1 MIYTG
6 TLHESPISLLITYNS
21 GKNSGYQLKQTYC
34 LKKKLNY
41 KMIRLNERQR
51 PVSLE
56 DAKRKF
62 FQITKIQISLS
73 MIRTMILDD
82 EKHCVESLRLDLVKY
97 CPEVEILATC
107 TGSKEGLQA
116 IKKLKPDLVFLDVE
130 MPWMNGFELLE
141 LLQPVEFDVI
151 FTTAYDS
158 YALKAFRVS
167 AVDYLL
173 KPICKDDLISAVQRI
188 HKKLNDTGTDR
199 IQTLLDDYFTR
210 QQQSRITIPEKDGY
224 QFIDVPNILYAE
236 SDGNYARIFIH
247 QKSPLFVSMT
257 LKDLENKLSG
267 NNFCRVHHSF
277 LVNLDNVDRYVK
289 AEGGYLVMKNGAIV
303 PVSRAK
309 KNDLKSVIQV

>member
-1 MIYTG
+1 
-6 TLHESPISLLITYNS
+6 
-21 GKNSGYQLKQTYC
+21 
-34 LKKKLNY
+34 
-41 KMIRLNERQR
+41 
-51 PVSLE
+51 
-56 DAKRKF
+56 
-62 FQITKIQISLS
+62 
-73 MIRTMILDD
+73 MIRTIILDD

-97 CPEVEILATC
+97 CPEVEILTTC

-141 LLQPVEFDVI
+141 LLQPVDFDVV

-188 HKKLNDTGTDR
+188 HKKIYDPGTDR

-224 QFIDVPNILYAE
+224 QFIDVPTILYAE
-236 SDGNYARIFIH
+236 SDGNYSRIFISD
-247 QKSPLFVSMT
+247 KSPIFISMT
-257 LKDLENKLSG
+257 LKDLEKKLSG

-277 LVNLDNVDRYVK
+277 LVNLDNVERYVK

-309 KNDLKSVIQV
+309 KNELKAVIQI